1 MKGSFM
7 IFCSCV
13 LISLSLPAQKTDRIL
28 TEKTNSLLKGFNG
41 VVGVYIK
48 DLKKNKIV
56 SINADTLFP
65 TASMVK
71 VPILLGIM
79 DKIEKGQLQYHQEFI
94 YKDSLLYSGS
104 DILGAFKNNE
114 SIELAKLIMLML
126 TTSDNTAS
134 LWLQSIA
141 GTGTRINEL
150 LDSNGFQFTRVN
162 SRTTGRQANRE
173 AFGWGQTTPFEMEQ
187 LLEKIYAGK
196 LISNNASKKMLRLLG
211 RNYWDEQAISQI
223 PPDIF
228 VASKNGAVDA
238 SRSELLLVMAPE
250 HPYIFCICTK
260 QNKDISWEDRNEAWM
275 LAKNL
280 SKLLWD
286 YFGKDD

>member
-1 MKGSFM
+1 MKGSFLL
-7 IFCSCV
+7 FCSYC
-13 LISLSLPAQKTDRIL
+13 LISLSLSAQKIDRIL

-173 AFGWGQTTPFEMEQ
+173 AFGWGQTTPFEMAQ
-187 LLEKIYAGK
+187 LLEKIYEGK

>member
-1 MKGSFM
+1 MKGSFL

-13 LISLSLPAQKTDRIL
+13 LISLSLSAQKTDRIL

-173 AFGWGQTTPFEMEQ
+173 AFGWGQTTPFEMAQ
-187 LLEKIYAGK
+187 LLEKIYEGK

>member
-1 MKGSFM
+1 MKGSFL

-114 SIELAKLIMLML
+114 SIASITELR
-126 TTSDNTAS
+126 
-134 LWLQSIA
+134 SINKTIRA
-141 GTGTRINEL
+141 PSVDESVTKRGSATFAQC
-150 LDSNGFQFTRVN
+150 LD
-162 SRTTGRQANRE
+162 A
-173 AFGWGQTTPFEMEQ
+173 
-187 LLEKIYAGK
+187 
-196 LISNNASKKMLRLLG
+196 
-211 RNYWDEQAISQI
+211 
-223 PPDIF
+223 
-228 VASKNGAVDA
+228 
-238 SRSELLLVMAPE
+238 
-250 HPYIFCICTK
+250 
-260 QNKDISWEDRNEAWM
+260 
-275 LAKNL
+275 
-280 SKLLWD
+280 
-286 YFGKDD
+286 